1 MGGGAGVHHPWRGAL
16 QLHLLQ
22 RRNETRLVPCLLLVL
37 LLLGWG
43 RVLQRR
49 ESSVGLLR
57 RRPQQALTA
66 LGAST
71 TSEGPAR
78 TSWSAPWRET
88 EPRAGGSR
96 PAELLLLL
104 GGAATAIAALLP
116 APALLLLLLLWVLL
130 LQLLLRW
137 RCSGRG

>member
-37 LLLGWG
+37 GWG
-43 RVLQRR
+43 GVLQRR

-66 LGAST
+66 PGAAT
-71 TSEGPAR
+71 TSGGPAR

-104 GGAATAIAALLP
+104 AGAATAIAALLP
-116 APALLLLLLLWVLL
+116 APALLLLWMLLLR
-130 LQLLLRW
+130 LLLRW